1 MQPLLS
7 DSVSRAI
14 KNIQRVADLMLSTAA
29 SPRGARYSLTELFLF
44 EFSDLLYRPKSINS
58 AGAPEI
64 AETAGAAL
72 GAASAAASGAAAES
86 ARLLAHVKLAHTVL
100 KTYEATLQTLLQCNF
115 VPGTRA
121 SDFAAAL
128 TSETAIT
135 AHRLEVL
142 CDVSNDTATRW
153 LNKAVTANLL
163 RRIKFGKKFVYINL
177 HHFALI
183 QDLPIPLSAIPS
195 ATGLRTPKS
204 DHIMFANPAKYLD
217 LYPPRYLESI
227 TPPF

>member
-44 EFSDLLYRPKSINS
+44 EFSDLPYRPKSINS
-58 AGAPEI
+58 AGVPGVTD
-64 AETAGAAL
+64 TAGAA
-72 GAASAAASGAAAES
+72 SAAAAES

-115 VPGTRA
+115 VPGTRS

-204 DHIMFANPAKYLD
+204 DRIMFANPAKYLD

>member
-44 EFSDLLYRPKSINS
+44 EFSDLPYRPQSTT
-58 AGAPEI
+58 E
-64 AETAGAAL
+64 
-72 GAASAAASGAAAES
+72 SGQI
-86 ARLLAHVKLAHTVL
+86 LAHVKLAHTVL

-115 VPGTRA
+115 VPGTRS

-204 DHIMFANPAKYLD
+204 DRIMFANPAKYLD

>member
-44 EFSDLLYRPKSINS
+44 EFSDLPYRPKSINS
-58 AGAPEI
+58 AGVPGV
-64 AETAGAAL
+64 TDTS
-72 GAASAAASGAAAES
+72 GAASAASSSASGAAAES

-204 DHIMFANPAKYLD
+204 DRIMFANPAKYLD

>member
-14 KNIQRVADLMLSTAA
+14 KNIQRVADLMLSFAA

-44 EFSDLLYRPKSINS
+44 EFSDLPYRPKSINS
-58 AGAPEI
+58 AGAPGVTD
-64 AETAGAAL
+64 TA
-72 GAASAAASGAAAES
+72 GAAAES

-100 KTYEATLQTLLQCNF
+100 KTYEATLQTLLQSNF

-163 RRIKFGKKFVYINL
+163 RRIKFGKQFVYINL

-204 DHIMFANPAKYLD
+204 DRIMFANPAKYLD

>member
-29 SPRGARYSLTELFLF
+29 TPRGARYSLTELFLF
-44 EFSDLLYRPKSINS
+44 EFSDLPYRPKSINS
-58 AGAPEI
+58 AGVPGV
-64 AETAGAAL
+64 TDTS
-72 GAASAAASGAAAES
+72 GAASAATAES

-100 KTYEATLQTLLQCNF
+100 KTYEATLQTLLHCNF

-121 SDFAAAL
+121 ADFAAAL

-204 DHIMFANPAKYLD
+204 DRIMFANPAKYLD

>member
-44 EFSDLLYRPKSINS
+44 EFSDLPYRPKSTT
-58 AGAPEI
+58 E
-64 AETAGAAL
+64 
-72 GAASAAASGAAAES
+72 SGQI
-86 ARLLAHVKLAHTVL
+86 LAHVKLAHTVL

-115 VPGTRA
+115 VPGTRS

-195 ATGLRTPKS
+195 ASGLRTPKS
-204 DHIMFANPAKYLD
+204 DRIMFANPAKYLD